1 MCLIMTFIAA
11 LIFTVIYAL
20 SKKQNKA
27 TKSMLITLFMFWS
40 AAIMWSVDGIASVA
54 GGEGFFD
61 ISRQD
66 AILGVIIVIAGLAV
80 FAGLSFFEKRRL
92 QKTNA

>member
-66 AILGVIIVIAGLAV
+66 TILGVIIVLSGLLV

>member
-1 MCLIMTFIAA
+1 MCLIMTIIAA

-20 SKKQNKA
+20 SKKNNKA

-66 AILGVIIVIAGLAV
+66 TILGVIIVLSGLLV

>member
-27 TKSMLITLFMFWS
+27 RKSMLITLFMFWS
-40 AAIMWSVDGIASVA
+40 AAIMWSVDGIASLA
-54 GGEGFFD
+54 AGEGFFD

-66 AILGVIIVIAGLAV
+66 TILGVIIVLSGLLV

>member
-1 MCLIMTFIAA
+1 MCLIMTIIAA

-66 AILGVIIVIAGLAV
+66 TILGVIIVIAGLLV